1 MCDFLKGAAS
11 DEMMLTKKKS
21 SRLFSCCGSF
31 AGPASGVFLQHEIW
45 FCGSSVE
52 VGQCRAVS
60 IHFLFLFFFKQYDI
74 DRISKLHISLRLL
87 LTFFLE
93 YHVISKYVPLCSR
106 LLIMMREV
114 VGLLSVRKV

>member
-1 MCDFLKGAAS
+1 MRFGFAARPWKL
-11 DEMMLTKKKS
+11 DNAERCLYI
-21 SRLFSCCGSF
+21 F
-31 AGPASGVFLQHEIW
+31 
-45 FCGSSVE
+45 
-52 VGQCRAVS
+52 
-60 IHFLFLFFFKQYDI
+60 FFFKQYDI